1 MKKQH
6 GKILLNL
13 FITTTL
19 ILLPLQIRAEAE
31 PLYVSGL
38 DLDYMESNQFLSWLE
53 EVKYRLEETSPI
65 FKDIF
70 DSGENSVEIQ
80 NEEH

>member
-1 MKKQH
+1 MKKRQQ
-6 GKILLNL
+6 KIILILC
-13 FITTTL
+13 ITTTL
-19 ILLPLQIRAEAE
+19 ILLPLQLRAEAE

-53 EVKYRLEETSPI
+53 EMKYRLTESSPF

-70 DSGENSVEIQ
+70 DSGEYFVETQ
-80 NEEH
+80 NEES